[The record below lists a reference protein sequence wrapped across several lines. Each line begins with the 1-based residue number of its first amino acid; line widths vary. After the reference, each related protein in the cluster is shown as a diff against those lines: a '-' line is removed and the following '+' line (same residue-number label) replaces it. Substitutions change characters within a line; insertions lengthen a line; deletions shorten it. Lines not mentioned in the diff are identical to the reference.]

1 MESHNRMAK
10 SMSES
15 YNIPANIGVLGLS
28 LTRIIV
34 LYGQN
39 EYLAI
44 TFEVILKRLE
54 NYTCDS

>member
-1 MESHNRMAK
+1 MESHNKMAK

-15 YNIPANIGVLGLS
+15 HNIRINIGVLGLS

-34 LYGQN
+34 LYVQN

-54 NYTCDS
+54 NCTYDS